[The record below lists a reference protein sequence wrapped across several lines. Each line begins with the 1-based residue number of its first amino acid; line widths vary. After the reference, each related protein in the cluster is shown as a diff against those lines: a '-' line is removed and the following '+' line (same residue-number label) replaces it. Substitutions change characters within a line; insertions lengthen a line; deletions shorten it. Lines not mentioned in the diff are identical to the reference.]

1 MHKHLQKDPLLKQ
14 VIAQAAQP
22 LSLSAPKKDVYLAL
36 LRSIV
41 GQQLSVKAA
50 ATIYQRFLALFPENY
65 PTPQLVVDATLDKL
79 KTAGLSNQKANY
91 IKNVATFAL
100 DGGLDFEVLNA
111 KTDEEIIKS
120 LVTIKGVGRW
130 TVEMLLMFAF
140 QRPDVFS
147 VDDLGIQQAIKRLY
161 KLEEEGKELKA
172 KMKTIAE
179 AWKPY
184 RTLACLYLWQWK
196 DNTPID
202 KPVETS
208 KK

>member
-1 MHKHLQKDPLLKQ
+1 MHEHLKKDPLLKK
-14 VIAQAAQP
+14 VIEQASQT
-22 LSLSAPKKDVYLAL
+22 LSLALPKKDIYLAL
-36 LRSIV
+36 VRSIV

-50 ATIYQRFLALFPENY
+50 ATIYQRFRELFPENY
-65 PTPQLVVDATLDKL
+65 PTPKLVVAAELDTLKA
-79 KTAGLSNQKANY
+79 AGLSKQKATY
-91 IKNVATFAL
+91 IKNVAAFAIE
-100 DGGLDFEVLNA
+100 GGLDFEVLNNQ
-111 KTDEEIIKS
+111 TDEEIIQV
-120 LVTIKGVGRW
+120 LITIKGVGRW

-147 VDDLGIQQAIKRLY
+147 VDDLGIQQAVKKLY
-161 KLEEEGKELKA
+161 QLDEEGKALKA
-172 KMKTIAE
+172 KMKTIAN

-202 KPVETS
+202 NKNA

>member
-1 MHKHLQKDPLLKQ
+1 MHEHLKKDPLLKA
-14 VIAQAAQP
+14 VIEQAEQT
-22 LSLSAPKKDVYLAL
+22 LSLGKPKKDIYLAL
-36 LRSIV
+36 ARSIV

-65 PTPQLVVDATLDKL
+65 PSPQLVVDATLDKL
-79 KTAGLSNQKANY
+79 KTAGLSKQKATY
-91 IKNVATFAL
+91 IQNVAAFAL
-100 DGGLDFEVLNA
+100 EGGLDFETLNA
-111 KTDEEIIKS
+111 QTDEEIIKA

-147 VDDLGIQQAIKRLY
+147 VDDLGIQQAVKKLY
-161 KLEEEGKELKA
+161 QLEEEGKELKK
-172 KMKTIAE
+172 KMKTIAN

-202 KPVETS
+202 PKNS